1 MEHRLPVG
9 ARALHDPVRASLAGD
24 PRSRLFPFGR
34 RVPKLRIS
42 NRAFPWAGPLI
53 THTAMNFLPTSMPA
67 HRSIPCSYPRLL
79 PFRRE
84 KRSAPM
90 PRSSYSGL
98 RSHRGF
104 LHADPASFDSELTP
118 VTQPDDLLTTTAF
131 LSRIFI
137 RVGDRPLVIR
147 CFGLQCGSLCLP
159 TLPGMGCWG
168 RSRWEAVTPFLRAP
182 DSAAAV
188 TASAPSVARARR
200 TWLRETSVG

>member
-1 MEHRLPVG
+1 MIPSVHPSPVIH
-9 ARALHDPVRASLAGD
+9 ARACFRSAAVFRSCGFRTGLSHGRSAHHAYGDELLTHIHAGAPLHSCG
-24 PRSRLFPFGR
+24 
-34 RVPKLRIS
+34 
-42 NRAFPWAGPLI
+42 
-53 THTAMNFLPTSMPA
+53 
-67 HRSIPCSYPRLL
+67 YPRLV
-79 PFRRE
+79 PFCRE